1 MATHDNERLAIGR
14 VWSAALLELAAST
27 GQEDALLAEL
37 DGLVELL
44 DRQPAFE
51 SFLSGPV
58 VDDEAKRTVL
68 ERSLRGRTSDL
79 LVDALQ
85 VLRRKRRLD
94 ILRAVATTY
103 RQGWLER
110 RGRVPAE
117 VTTAA
122 PLSDELR
129 RELQRAV
136 DRVTGK
142 TAEISATGG
151 PGLAGRHGAALRR
164 SALRHQ
170 PRRRARAA
178 RGTLPRARVARAAVR
193 KPGARRSRQ
202 RGPRRSIELTHLI
215 P

>member
-1 MATHDNERLAIGR
+1 VATHDNERLAIGR
-14 VWSAALLELAAST
+14 VWSGALLELAAST

-58 VDDEAKRTVL
+58 ADDEAKRTVL

-103 RQGWLER
+103 RQGWLAR

-142 TAEISATGG
+142 IAEISARVDPDLLGG
-151 PGLAGRHGAALRR
+151 MILRFEDQRFDTSLAAELHRLEHLFLERASRELQSGNLAHDGL
-164 SALRHQ
+164 SASDLN
-170 PRRRARAA
+170 
-178 RGTLPRARVARAAVR
+178 
-193 KPGARRSRQ
+193 
-202 RGPRRSIELTHLI
+202 I
-215 P
+215 